1 MSQVTL
7 KLETV
12 RRLYN
17 ECWTTGSF
25 DRIPAI
31 LDPAIV
37 WTAIESAPDAGTRR
51 GYDEC
56 RAHMQDWIDDFILER
71 AVIEVAG
78 AAPSGRLGCSQVWQA
93 TGKGSGVRTEIRYAA
108 DYSFADDGRIV
119 EVHEYAT
126 VAEALEAAGLS
137 E

>member
-1 MSQVTL
+1 MSEETL

-12 RRLYN
+12 TRLYN
-17 ECWTTGSF
+17 ECWIPGSF
-25 DRIPAI
+25 DPIPAI
-31 LDPAIV
+31 LDPAIL

-56 RAHMQDWIDDFILER
+56 RAHMQDWIDDFILGPQ
-71 AVIEVAG
+71 VIEVAG
-78 AAPSGRLGCSQVWQA
+78 AAPSGRLVCSQAWLA

-119 EVHEYAT
+119 EIHEYAT

>member
-1 MSQVTL
+1 
-7 KLETV
+7 
-12 RRLYN
+12 
-17 ECWTTGSF
+17 
-25 DRIPAI
+25 
-31 LDPAIV
+31 
-37 WTAIESAPDAGTRR
+37 
-51 GYDEC
+51 
-56 RAHMQDWIDDFILER
+56 MQDWIDDFILEP

-78 AAPSGRLGCSQVWQA
+78 AAPSGRLGCSQIWQA